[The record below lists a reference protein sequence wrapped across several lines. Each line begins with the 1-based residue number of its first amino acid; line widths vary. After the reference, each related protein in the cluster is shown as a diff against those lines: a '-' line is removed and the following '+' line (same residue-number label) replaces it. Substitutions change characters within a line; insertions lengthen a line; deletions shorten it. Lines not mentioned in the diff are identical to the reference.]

1 MESALYKDTIASNG
15 GFWLCVCLSVSD
27 QMLHKNWVF
36 I

>member
-27 QMLHKNWVF
+27 QM
-36 I
+36 